1 MFILLLII
9 FHNFCSSV
17 LIFAG
22 TANFFF
28 PMEIWKLVVVTCM
41 LLASIEYTQY
51 WPITHKRRTPGTH
64 RNSSFWGPVEAI
76 INNRYTRGVTAVQER
91 CVVQNPICS
100 DPKYCQVSRFSLI
113 KLH

>member
-41 LLASIEYTQY
+41 LLASIEYYFSQFLQFRAYFCRNCKFLFSYGNMEIGSSYMYVIGQY
-51 WPITHKRRTPGTH
+51 
-64 RNSSFWGPVEAI
+64 
-76 INNRYTRGVTAVQER
+76 
-91 CVVQNPICS
+91 
-100 DPKYCQVSRFSLI
+100 
-113 KLH
+113 